1 MNNRKDYSPVNASQ
15 GLESLRASNF
25 DTYSAIAELIDN
37 SIQAYANVIDME
49 FIANPNRASRIS
61 SVVFCDDGHGMGI
74 DTLRVCLGLGDGTRI
89 NDRKG
94 IGRFGVG
101 MTLGAIH
108 ECRKVEVYSKQE
120 NGPWHYTYLDLDYIK
135 DGGGIPYPILKDPEG
150 LSNAKI
156 PTSHGTVI
164 VWSKYDAPHDNLET
178 TLIPKAKRKFGR
190 MFRRFIWGTSQEYN
204 QIKLTING
212 ETVPAVDP
220 LYYRK
225 EFTGFEDEPKAT
237 LLPENTFSVD
247 IPEQSPN
254 APGKSEVRIS
264 MSLLPPE
271 YTRERQKGGDA
282 FAKARH
288 IDKNEGISILRNDRE
303 IFFGRLPYT
312 TLPTDKQMRYIGIE
326 IDFNAEIDS
335 LFQVQNI
342 KRGAKPIASLK
353 EELVSRLRQ
362 PIKSQLLKIT
372 ARWDAIDKQKEEAAA
387 EENKKTGVTTQ
398 HAATQAIIT
407 EHKARILQTQKH
419 KTDPEITPQ
428 LVNPEATPEEREA
441 LVNLLSNNGITINAA
456 PLAGTMFIDIDHGSE
471 GKLLQYNTRSTFYTK
486 LNSILKEIG
495 DKDKAIESDVRVL
508 IDLIFCSYLLAEGTL
523 DFSLE
528 RRQELS
534 MDSLKT
540 AWSNQLIEILS
551 KWD

>member
-1 MNNRKDYSPVNASQ
+1 MTNQKDYSPVNASQ
-15 GLESLRASNF
+15 GLESLRASDF

-37 SIQAYANVIDME
+37 SIQAYANVIDIN
-49 FIANPNRASRIS
+49 FIPNPNRTSRIS
-61 SVVFCDDGHGMGI
+61 SVVFCDDGHGMDI

-108 ECRKVEVYSKQE
+108 ECRKVEVYSKQK

-150 LSNAKI
+150 FPNANI
-156 PTSHGTVI
+156 PANHGTVI
-164 VWSKYDAPHDNLET
+164 VWSNYDAPHDSLET
-178 TLIPKAKRKFGR
+178 KLKPNAKRIFGR
-190 MFRRFIWGTSQEYN
+190 MFRRFIWGTAQDYN

-220 LYYRK
+220 LYYTK
-225 EFTGFEDEPKAT
+225 ELTGFENEPKAT
-237 LLPENTFSVD
+237 LLATNTFSVD
-247 IPEQSPN
+247 IPEESPN
-254 APGKSEVRIS
+254 APGKSHVKIN

-271 YTRERQKGGDA
+271 YTRERGSGGDT
-282 FAKARH
+282 FAQARY
-288 IDKNEGISILRNDRE
+288 IDQNEGISILRNDRE
-303 IFFGRLPYT
+303 IFFGRIPYAN
-312 TLPTDKQMRYIGIE
+312 LPTEKPMRHIGIE

-335 LFQVQNI
+335 LFQVRNI
-342 KRGAKPIASLK
+342 KRGATPVPWLK
-353 EELVSRLRQ
+353 DEIVSRLRQ
-362 PIKSQLLKIT
+362 PIDSQLIKIKK
-372 ARWDAIDKQKEEAAA
+372 RWDAIQKEKEEAAA
-387 EENKKTGVTTQ
+387 EENERTGLTSK

-407 EHKARILQTQKH
+407 EHRQRIFQTQTH
-419 KTDPEITPQ
+419 TTDPEITPI
-428 LVNPEATPEEREA
+428 LVKPDASPAEREA
-441 LVNLLSNNGITINAA
+441 LVNLLSRNGITINSA
-456 PLAGTMFIDIDHGSE
+456 PLAGSMFIDIDHGSE
-471 GKLLQYNTRSTFYTK
+471 GKLLQYNTRSTFYNK
-486 LNSILKEIG
+486 LNSILDEIG
-495 DKDKAIESDVRVL
+495 AKDKAIESDVRVL

-528 RRQELS
+528 RRQELTL
-534 MDSLKT
+534 DSLKT